1 MDKPTLDKVEALAV
15 RGLTEQQIADT
26 LEIDIDNLRRD
37 KSAISLYRLAV
48 RRGKAK
54 GIADI
59 SNSLF
64 IKAKKGDTRAMIFLL
79 EHLKPK
85 CE

>member
-1 MDKPTLDKVEALAV
+1 MDKPTLDKIEALAG
-15 RGLTEQQIADT
+15 RGLTEQQIADA
-26 LEIDIDNLRRD
+26 LEIDIEKMRRD
-37 KSAISLYRLAV
+37 KTEISFYRSAI

-54 GIADI
+54 GIADL
-59 SNSLF
+59 SNALF

-85 CE
+85 A

>member
-1 MDKPTLDKVEALAV
+1 MDKPTLDKIEALAG
-15 RGLTEQQIADT
+15 RGLSEQQIADA
-26 LEIDIDNLRRD
+26 LDIDIEEMRTDRE
-37 KSAISLYRLAV
+37 AIATYRQAV

-54 GIADI
+54 GVADL
-59 SNSLF
+59 SNALY

-85 CE
+85 

>member
-1 MDKPTLDKVEALAV
+1 MDKPTLDKIEALAG
-15 RGLTEQQIADT
+15 RGLTEQQIADA
-26 LEIDIDNLRRD
+26 LGIDIEKIRRD
-37 KSAISLYRLAV
+37 KTEISAYRSAI

-54 GIADI
+54 GIADL
-59 SNSLF
+59 SNALF

-85 CE
+85 A

>member
-1 MDKPTLDKVEALAV
+1 MDKPTLDKIEALAG
-15 RGLTEQQIADT
+15 RGLTEQQIADA
-26 LEIDIDNLRRD
+26 LGIDIEKLRGD
-37 KSAISLYRLAV
+37 KTEISAYRLAI

-54 GIADI
+54 GIADL
-59 SNSLF
+59 SNALF

-85 CE
+85 A